1 MDTLIVVAHRGGARL
16 VGEREEK
23 LVVLES
29 IDYPAGRQAEH
40 QGKVPE
46 SSDRRAP
53 EPRESQRAHAAGL
66 FAAELADKLHK
77 GRNANRYQELV
88 LIAAPRF
95 LGALRQALDGATA
108 ALVRG
113 TLDKDFGGLSGH
125 ELLRRLEK
133 L

>member
-16 VGEREEK
+16 VCERGEK
-23 LVVLES
+23 LAVLES
-29 IDYPAGRQAEH
+29 IDFPEGRQADH
-40 QGKVPE
+40 HGKVPE

-53 EPRESQRAHAAGL
+53 EPRESQRAHAAVA
-66 FAAELADKLHK
+66 FAAQLAERLNKE
-77 GRNANRYQELV
+77 RNAKSYRELV

-95 LGALRQALDGATA
+95 LGALRQALDAPTA
-108 ALVRG
+108 AMVRG
-113 TLDKDFGGLSGH
+113 TLDKDFAGLSDH